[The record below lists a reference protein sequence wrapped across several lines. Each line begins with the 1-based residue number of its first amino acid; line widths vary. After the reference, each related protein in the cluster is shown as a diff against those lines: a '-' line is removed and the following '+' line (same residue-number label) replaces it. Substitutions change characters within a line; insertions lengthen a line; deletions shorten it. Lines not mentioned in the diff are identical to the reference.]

1 MSESVLKR
9 LWQEAREEVEIK
21 DKAFNMEQIEKK
33 KAKHVQL
40 IKVFYVEP
48 VASCTPTT
56 KEIKKKLSKNR

>member
-1 MSESVLKR
+1 
-9 LWQEAREEVEIK
+9 
-21 DKAFNMEQIEKK
+21 MEQIEKK